1 MTVDIQDF
9 AKRCMDY
16 EIKHPYADKEEM
28 SNAVKPYNRIQM
40 DDGRELMMNHF
51 QVTYQ
56 EGVKNGKE
64 YFSWQ
69 DIEVGAILFEK

>member
-1 MTVDIQDF
+1 
-9 AKRCMDY
+9 
-16 EIKHPYADKEEM
+16 M